1 MTDDLNVL
9 LPLSRSVVVK
19 DETLTIEPFL
29 FKDIKKVSGYVAIF
43 RNNMAQGEKEDV
55 SLLDIAINH
64 SDEILEVI
72 GLATSKD
79 ATWCGKLDVASVLE
93 LIGAIVEVNLDFFSR
108 LLFPRVKEMM
118 ERIEAGV
125 KSSRG

>member
-9 LPLSRSVVVK
+9 LPLSRNVVVK

-43 RNNMAQGEKEDV
+43 RDNMAQGEKEDV

-72 GLATSKD
+72 SLATGRD
-79 ATWCGKLDVASVLE
+79 ITWCDKLDVASVLE

-108 LLFPRVKEMM
+108 LLFPRIKEMM
-118 ERIEAGV
+118 GRIEAGA